1 MRSILTTTVW
11 AAIGTILTFYSLDI
25 LATASLEAE
34 QIYIQKLTNPQPNWL
49 VVNDPN
55 FLGNMDS
62 KVLLMDVESRQML
75 GMLSTGAWRNAV
87 EFSPN
92 RDLVYSPETYY
103 SRGTRGEREDVV
115 TIYEL
120 ETLSPLGEI
129 EIPPKRGSGAAH
141 RAYSGISFDG
151 RFVYVFNVTPAMSV
165 SIIDVVDQ
173 TFVEEISIDGC
184 AMVYPTGNFSFL
196 SLCGNGRIRH
206 TRLNDSGNLLESLF
220 SDQIFDPIGDPLTE
234 KAAMVG
240 GTWYFVSFHGKVV
253 EVDASDEGVSDLR
266 EWNALSKKEVKK
278 GWRPGGGQLLAA
290 HDSGTLY
297 LSLNRKG
304 GDSHKLPGERI
315 RAYSIGD
322 QRKIFDIKPAEP
334 VVNLAVSSG
343 ENPILVASTQGPV
356 IFVHSAMDGRYLKQL
371 RGPLR
376 GTGVIQFLE

>member
-11 AAIGTILTFYSLDI
+11 AAIGTILTFYSLNI

-129 EIPPKRGSGAAH
+129 EIPPKR
-141 RAYSGISFDG
+141 
-151 RFVYVFNVTPAMSV
+151 V
-165 SIIDVVDQ
+165 S
-173 TFVEEISIDGC
+173 T
-184 AMVYPTGNFSFL
+184 
-196 SLCGNGRIRH
+196 
-206 TRLNDSGNLLESLF
+206 
-220 SDQIFDPIGDPLTE
+220 
-234 KAAMVG
+234 
-240 GTWYFVSFHGKVV
+240 
-253 EVDASDEGVSDLR
+253 
-266 EWNALSKKEVKK
+266 
-278 GWRPGGGQLLAA
+278 
-290 HDSGTLY
+290 
-297 LSLNRKG
+297 
-304 GDSHKLPGERI
+304 
-315 RAYSIGD
+315 
-322 QRKIFDIKPAEP
+322 
-334 VVNLAVSSG
+334 AVSS
-343 ENPILVASTQGPV
+343 VYS
-356 IFVHSAMDGRYLKQL
+356 M
-371 RGPLR
+371 
-376 GTGVIQFLE
+376 

>member
-11 AAIGTILTFYSLDI
+11 AAIGTILTFYSLNI

-62 KVLLMDVESRQML
+62 KVLLMDAKSGQML

-87 EFSPN
+87 EVSPN

-103 SRGTRGEREDVV
+103 SRGTRGEREDVL

-206 TRLNDSGNLLESLF
+206 TKLNHSGNLLESSF

-234 KAAMVG
+234 KAARVG

-304 GDSHKLPGERI
+304 VDSHKLPGERI

-371 RGPLR
+371 RGPLL

>member
-11 AAIGTILTFYSLDI
+11 AAIGTILTFYSLNV

-34 QIYIQKLTNPQPNWL
+34 QIYVQKLTNPQPNWL

-206 TRLNDSGNLLESLF
+206 TKLNHSGSLLESSF
-220 SDQIFDPIGDPLTE
+220 SDQIFDPKGDPLTE
-234 KAAMVG
+234 KAARVG

-304 GDSHKLPGERI
+304 GDSHKFPGERI
-315 RAYSIGD
+315 RAYSIGV

-371 RGPLR
+371 RGPLL

>member
-11 AAIGTILTFYSLDI
+11 AAIDTILIFYSLNI
-25 LATASLEAE
+25 LATVSLEAE

-151 RFVYVFNVTPAMSV
+151 RLVYVFNVTPAMSV

-206 TRLNDSGNLLESLF
+206 TKLNRSGNLLESSF

-343 ENPILVASTQGPV
+343 ENPVLVASTQGHV

-371 RGPLR
+371 RGPLL

>member
-11 AAIGTILTFYSLDI
+11 AAIGTILTFYSLNK

-206 TRLNDSGNLLESLF
+206 TKLNRSGNLLESSF
-220 SDQIFDPIGDPLTE
+220 SDKIFDPIGDPLTE
-234 KAAMVG
+234 RAARVG

-304 GDSHKLPGERI
+304 GDSHKLPGEQI

-371 RGPLR
+371 RGPLL

>member
-1 MRSILTTTVW
+1 MRFRVNITVW
-11 AAIGTILTFYSLDI
+11 AAIGAILTFYSLNGP
-25 LATASLEAE
+25 ATASLEAE
-34 QIYIQKLTNPQPNWL
+34 QIYVQKLTNPQPNWL
-49 VVNDPN
+49 LVNDPN

-92 RDLVYSPETYY
+92 RGLVYSPETYY

-165 SIIDVVDQ
+165 SIIDVVDH

-206 TRLNDSGNLLESLF
+206 TKLNRSGNLLESSF

-234 KAAMVG
+234 KAARVG

-266 EWNALSKKEVKK
+266 EWNALSKREVKK

-304 GDSHKLPGERI
+304 RDSHKLPGERI

-371 RGPLR
+371 RGPLL

>member
-11 AAIGTILTFYSLDI
+11 AAIGTILTFYSPNI

-206 TRLNDSGNLLESLF
+206 TKLNHSGNLLESSF

-234 KAAMVG
+234 KAARVG

-322 QRKIFDIKPAEP
+322 QRQIFDIKPAEP

-343 ENPILVASTQGPV
+343 ENPVLVASTQGHV
-356 IFVHSAMDGRYLKQL
+356 IFVHSAMDGRCLKQL
-371 RGPLR
+371 RGPLL

>member
-1 MRSILTTTVW
+1 MRSRAISAVW
-11 AAIGTILTFYSLDI
+11 AAIGTILIFSPLIGLAADSLK
-25 LATASLEAE
+25 AE
-34 QIYIQKLTNPQPNWL
+34 QIYVQKLRDPQPNWL

-62 KVLLMDVESRQML
+62 KVLLVDVESSQML

-87 EFSPN
+87 ELSPN

-103 SRGTRGEREDVV
+103 SRGTRGERKDVL

-141 RAYSGISFDG
+141 RAYSGISLDG

-165 SIIDVVDQ
+165 SVIDVVKQ

-196 SLCGNGRIRH
+196 SLCGNGRVRH
-206 TRLNDSGNLLESLF
+206 TKLSHSGKLMESFF
-220 SDQIFDPIGDPLTE
+220 SDQIFDPMEDPLTE
-234 KAAMVG
+234 KAARVG

-253 EVDASDEGVSDLR
+253 EVDASDEGVLETR
-266 EWNALSKKEVKK
+266 EWNALSKREVKK

-290 HDSGTLY
+290 HETGTLY

-304 GDSHKLPGERI
+304 VDSHKLPGERI
-315 RAYSIGD
+315 RAYSIKD
-322 QRKIFDIKPAEP
+322 QRKIFDIRPAEP
-334 VVNLAVSSG
+334 VINLAVSMG
-343 ENPILVASTQGPV
+343 ESPILVASTQGPT
-356 IFVHSAMDGRYLKQL
+356 IFVHSAMDGRYLRQL
-371 RGPLR
+371 RGPLL
-376 GTGVIQFLE
+376 GTGVLQFIE

>member
-11 AAIGTILTFYSLDI
+11 AAIGTILTFYSLNK

-206 TRLNDSGNLLESLF
+206 TKLNHSGNLLESSF

-234 KAAMVG
+234 KAARVG

-290 HDSGTLY
+290 HDGGILY

-334 VVNLAVSSG
+334 VINLAVSSG

-371 RGPLR
+371 RGPLL
-376 GTGVIQFLE
+376 GAGLIQFLE

>member
-11 AAIGTILTFYSLDI
+11 AAIGTILTFYSLNK

-62 KVLLMDVESRQML
+62 KVLLMDAKSGQML

-87 EFSPN
+87 EVSPN

-120 ETLSPLGEI
+120 ETLSPLAEI

-206 TRLNDSGNLLESLF
+206 TKLNRSGNLLESSF

-234 KAAMVG
+234 KAARVG

-334 VVNLAVSSG
+334 VVKLAVSSG

-371 RGPLR
+371 RGPLL

>member
-11 AAIGTILTFYSLDI
+11 AAIGTILTFYSLNI

-206 TRLNDSGNLLESLF
+206 TKLNHSGNLLETSF

-234 KAAMVG
+234 KAARVG

-297 LSLNRKG
+297 LSLNRKS

-371 RGPLR
+371 RGPLL

>member
-11 AAIGTILTFYSLDI
+11 AAIGTILTFYSLNI

-206 TRLNDSGNLLESLF
+206 TKLNHSGNLLESSF

-334 VVNLAVSSG
+334 VVNIAVSSG

-371 RGPLR
+371 RGPLL